1 MDNESTRAQ
10 AILTTIAAIPKGRLS
25 TYGHIAQA
33 AGFSGNARLVGQTLK
48 QLPSDSNIPWFR
60 VINAQGKISFP
71 ENSENHQR
79 QISALKAE
87 GHTVSLSKAYLRE
100 KLWP

>member
-1 MDNESTRAQ
+1 MDNSSTRTE
-10 AILTTIAAIPKGRLS
+10 AILATIAAIPKGRLS

-33 AGFSGNARLVGQTLK
+33 AGYSGNARLVGQILK
-48 QLPSDSNIPWFR
+48 QLPSDSSIPWFR

-71 ENSENHQR
+71 ESSEHYLSQKN
-79 QISALKAE
+79 ALMAE
-87 GHTVSLSKAYLRE
+87 GHPALIGKSHLSK